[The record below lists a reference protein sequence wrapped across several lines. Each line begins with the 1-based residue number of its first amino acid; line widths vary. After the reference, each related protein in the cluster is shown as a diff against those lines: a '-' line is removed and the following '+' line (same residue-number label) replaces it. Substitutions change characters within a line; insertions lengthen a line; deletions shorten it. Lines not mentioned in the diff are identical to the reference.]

1 MFELKVICRFA
12 AAHRLTMV
20 AQQCENLHGHNWKVE
35 LCVAGKK
42 LDAGGVLMDFGI
54 VKQHV
59 RDVVNK
65 LDHTY
70 LNEHEVFSKIPPS
83 SENISVFIAEEVQ
96 KRLGDND
103 RLWVSKVHVWESD
116 DSCAT
121 YTVER

>member
-1 MFELKVICRFA
+1 MFELKVITRFA

-35 LCVAGKK
+35 LCVAGPS

-59 RDVVNK
+59 REVVGK

-70 LNEHEVFSKIPPS
+70 LNEHPVFCNTPPS
-83 SENISVFIAEEVQ
+83 SENMAVFIAEEVQ
-96 KRLGDND
+96 KLLGHSE
-103 RLWVSKVHVWESD
+103 RIWVSRVHVWESD

-121 YTVER
+121 YVVER

>member
-96 KRLGDND
+96 KRLGENE